1 MGAGNLVGQ
10 FHIQDFLDKI
20 ADLDLDPRIQSW
32 YTVDVTAML
41 GETKI
46 IHHEINDETG
56 CSLIFR
62 RMYKWPCTSESE
74 TCSKN
79 QKV

>member
-1 MGAGNLVGQ
+1 MGAENLVGQ

-41 GETKI
+41 GVI
-46 IHHEINDETG
+46 QRAVFA
-56 CSLIFR
+56 CSLGISVSEFV
-62 RMYKWPCTSESE
+62 CTAQLR
-74 TCSKN
+74 CSLDGEMEKISAE
-79 QKV
+79 